1 MLSLNRGLGGTTR
14 QRLRMF
20 VEYATRGAL
29 EAPEPAE
36 ELGDGT
42 GNSGGEGVWQLGG
55 KLLASL
61 HVQLRVLQARLLMSS
76 MDTYFRIRC
85 WLLDIR
91 PHSQRDLG

>member
-1 MLSLNRGLGGTTR
+1 MRESLRADRIDAGLADEER
-14 QRLRMF
+14 VVRKIVQP
-20 VEYATRGAL
+20 APD
-29 EAPEPAE
+29 EAAE

-42 GNSGGEGVWQLGG
+42 GNSGGEWVWQLGG